1 MRSRRPESRDRPP
14 VLEAMLS
21 GCVAMLVALAIGN
34 PVLVQLRRRKFAKQ
48 ADTDAPEAY
57 AAKAGTPTMGGVI
70 FLAGIAAAAIPFAV
84 ARDSDLLLPL
94 VAMLAAGVLATFD
107 DFQTLVGA
115 TKLSGHERW
124 FWGVKWGVL
133 VAIGV
138 VVALVLYY
146 QLDLHTALVP
156 HFGAYSLGIVYIP
169 VVIGVFF
176 AGTSGIVITDG
187 MDGLMAGVS
196 AIAYGAYGAIALTQG
211 QEELGAFAFAVV
223 GGLAGFLWYN
233 AHPAQVFMGEVG
245 SQPLAVGLIVL
256 AFMTGWWLL
265 LPVIG
270 IVFVAEGLSDV
281 IQIAY
286 YKRTGGRRVFR
297 MAPIHYHFQLGGWTE
312 TQVVTRFWV
321 VGLLGAFAGVG
332 LAFLD

>member
-1 MRSRRPESRDRPP
+1 
-14 VLEAMLS
+14 MLS
-21 GCVAMLVALAIGN
+21 GCVALLVAFAIGN
-34 PVLVQLRRRKFAKQ
+34 PVLAALRSRSLAKQ
-48 ADTDAPEAY
+48 ADTDAPAAY

-70 FLAGIAAAAIPFAV
+70 FLAAIVVAAVPFAV

-94 VAMLAAGVLATFD
+94 LAMLAAAALATFD

-124 FWGVKWGVL
+124 FWAVKWAVL
-133 VAIGV
+133 IAIGV

-146 QLDLHTALVP
+146 KLDLDAVLVP

-196 AIAYGAYGAIALTQG
+196 AMAYGAYGAIALTQG

-223 GGLAGFLWYN
+223 GGLAGFFWYN

-245 SQPLAVGLIVL
+245 SQPLAIGLIVL

-286 YKRTGGRRVFR
+286 FKKTGGKRVFR

-321 VGLLGAFAGVG
+321 VGLLGAFAGIALAG
-332 LAFLD
+332 LR

>member
-1 MRSRRPESRDRPP
+1 MDIVASPTS
-14 VLEAMLS
+14 VLDAMLAA
-21 GCVAMLVALAIGN
+21 CLALVVALAAGFVVI
-34 PVLVQLRRRKFAKQ
+34 PMLRARKLAKQ

-57 AAKAGTPTMGGVI
+57 AVKAGTPTMGGVI
-70 FLAGIAAAAIPFAV
+70 FLAGIAVASIPFAV
-84 ARDSDLLLPL
+84 ADNSDLLLPL
-94 VAMLAAGVLATFD
+94 LAMLAAAGLAVFD
-107 DFQTLVGA
+107 DFQTLIGA
-115 TKLSGHERW
+115 PRVSGHERW
-124 FWGVKWGVL
+124 FWFVKWGVL
-133 VAIGV
+133 VATGV

-146 QLDLHTALVP
+146 EMDLDSVLVP
-156 HFGAYSLGIVYIP
+156 HFGAYSLGILYIP

-196 AIAYGAYGAIALTQG
+196 AIAYGAYGAIALAQG

-223 GGLAGFLWYN
+223 GSLAGFLWFN
-233 AHPAQVFMGEVG
+233 AYPAQVFMGEVG
-245 SQPLAVGLIVL
+245 SQPLAIGLIVV

-270 IVFVAEGLSDV
+270 VIFVAEGLSDV

-286 YKRTGGRRVFR
+286 YKRSGGKRVFR

-321 VGLLGAFAGVG
+321 VGLLGAFAGVA
-332 LAFLD
+332 LVFVE

>member
-1 MRSRRPESRDRPP
+1 M
-14 VLEAMLS
+14 LEAMLA
-21 GCVAMLVALAIGN
+21 GCLALLVSLLAGRPVIGALRA
-34 PVLVQLRRRKFAKQ
+34 RKLAKQ
-48 ADTDAPEAY
+48 ADSEAPEVY
-57 AAKAGTPTMGGVI
+57 AVKAGTPTMGGVI
-70 FLAGIAAAAIPFAV
+70 FLTGIAAAAVPFAA

-94 VAMLAAGVLATFD
+94 VAMFAAGVLAVFD

-115 TKLSGHERW
+115 PRGSGHERW
-124 FWGVKWGVL
+124 FWLVKWGVL

-146 QLDLHTALVP
+146 QFDLDAVLVP
-156 HFGAYSLGIVYIP
+156 HFGAYSLGMLYIP
-169 VVIGVFF
+169 VVIGVFV

-196 AIAYGAYGAIALTQG
+196 AIAYAAYGAIALTQG

-223 GGLAGFLWYN
+223 GALAGFLWYN
-233 AHPAQVFMGEVG
+233 AYPAQVFMGEVG
-245 SQPLAVGLIVL
+245 SQPLAIGLIVL

-270 IVFVAEGLSDV
+270 VIFVAEGLSDV

-286 YKRTGGRRVFR
+286 FKKTHGRRVFR
-297 MAPIHYHFQLGGWTE
+297 MAPIHYHFQLGGWAE

-321 VGLLGAFAGVG
+321 VGLLGAFAG
-332 LAFLD
+332 LALAVVD

>member
-1 MRSRRPESRDRPP
+1 MDGA
-14 VLEAMLS
+14 VDAMLS
-21 GCVAMLVALAIGN
+21 GGLALVVALVAGYFVVPA
-34 PVLVQLRRRKFAKQ
+34 LRQRRLAKQ

-70 FLAGIAAAAIPFAV
+70 FLLGIAVAAVPFAL
-84 ARDSDLLLPL
+84 ASDSDLLLPL
-94 VAMLAAGVLATFD
+94 LAMLAAAILAVFD
-107 DFQTLVGA
+107 DFQTLIGA
-115 TKLSGHERW
+115 PKVSGHERW
-124 FWGVKWGVL
+124 FWLVKWGVL
-133 VAIGV
+133 IATGV

-146 QLDLHTALVP
+146 QLDLDAVLVP
-156 HFGAYSLGIVYIP
+156 HFGAYSLGILYIP

-223 GGLAGFLWYN
+223 GALAGFLWYN
-233 AHPAQVFMGEVG
+233 AYPAQVFMGEVG
-245 SQPLAVGLIVL
+245 SQPLAIGLIIL

-265 LPVIG
+265 LPVVGVI
-270 IVFVAEGLSDV
+270 FVAEGLSDV

-286 YKRTGGRRVFR
+286 FKRSHGKRVFR

-312 TQVVTRFWV
+312 TQVVTRFWI
-321 VGLLGAFAGVG
+321 VGLLGALAGVA
-332 LAFLD
+332 LALLD

>member
-1 MRSRRPESRDRPP
+1 M
-14 VLEAMLS
+14 LEAMTA
-21 GCVAMLVALAIGN
+21 GCLALLVTLVLGRPVVAE
-34 PVLVQLRRRKFAKQ
+34 LRRRKLGKQ
-48 ADTDAPEAY
+48 ADTEAPAVY
-57 AAKAGTPTMGGVI
+57 AEKAGTPTMGGLM
-70 FLAGIAAAAIPFAV
+70 FLAGITVAAIPFA
-84 ARDSDLLLPL
+84 ALRDSDLWLPL
-94 VAMLAAGVLATFD
+94 GAMAVAAVLATFD
-107 DFQTLVGA
+107 DFQTLVGSKQTA
-115 TKLSGHERW
+115 GHERW
-124 FWGVKWGVL
+124 FWIVKWGVL
-133 VAIGV
+133 IGAGV

-146 QLDLHTALVP
+146 EMDFDAVLVP
-156 HFGAYSLGIVYIP
+156 HFGDYSLGLLYIP
-169 VVIGVFF
+169 VVIVVFF

-223 GGLAGFLWYN
+223 GSLAAFLWYN
-233 AHPAQVFMGEVG
+233 AYPAQVFMGEVG
-245 SQPLAVGLIVL
+245 SQPLAIGLIVL
-256 AFMTGWWLL
+256 SFMTGWWLL

-286 YKRTGGRRVFR
+286 FKKTGGRRVFR

-321 VGLLGAFAGVG
+321 IGLLGGFAGAA
-332 LAFLD
+332 LAVID